1 MIAHENGIIL
11 ETGNLNL
18 FAVALSRLINGVR
31 KDFKKGM
38 LAPIQTVRAED
49 NPRAQADAFRP
60 FREVMLSLL

>member
-18 FAVALSRLINGVR
+18 FAVALSRLINGIG

-49 NPRAQADAFRP
+49 NPRTQADAFRP
-60 FREVMLSLL
+60 L

>member
-18 FAVALSRLINGVR
+18 FAVALSRLINGIG

-38 LAPIQTVRAED
+38 LAPIQTVRTED
-49 NPRAQADAFRP
+49 NPRTQADAFRP
-60 FREVMLSLL
+60 L

>member
-18 FAVALSRLINGVR
+18 FAVALSRLINGIG

-49 NPRAQADAFRP
+49 YPRTQADAFRP
-60 FREVMLSLL
+60 L